1 MKTFYLIYLLG
12 IFLPSNARKIINE
25 KIVNGEDAVLGQFPY
40 QVLWAMESNGAFYVN
55 CGGSIYNK
63 STIITAGHCCVH
75 FDHYPLSK
83 TKIIAGQIEVSGSY
97 GQVIEIDSYLIH
109 PDYDQEDNNN
119 NWNDV
124 CLLTLKTDLEYNDN
138 VKCIKL
144 NDRSLEPG
152 TKCIV
157 SGWGRLEAEG
167 GKPDI
172 LQFVELNLMD
182 QLICDVAFPDDAF
195 NFGIDGEEICAYDE
209 GKSPCYGDSGGPL
222 ACDNTLTGIVS
233 WGLDCDGPGVFT
245 NVEHYVDWIGSNNGC
260 EE

>member
-12 IFLPSNARKIINE
+12 IFRPSNARKIINE

-40 QVLWAMESNGAFYVN
+40 QVLWAMESNGDFYVN

-63 STIITAGHCCVH
+63 STIITAGHCCLH

-109 PDYDQEDNNN
+109 PDYDQENSNN

-157 SGWGRLEAEG
+157 SGWGRLE
-167 GKPDI
+167 
-172 LQFVELNLMD
+172 
-182 QLICDVAFPDDAF
+182 
-195 NFGIDGEEICAYDE
+195 
-209 GKSPCYGDSGGPL
+209 
-222 ACDNTLTGIVS
+222 
-233 WGLDCDGPGVFT
+233 VFR
-245 NVEHYVDWIGSNNGC
+245 I
-260 EE
+260 

>member
-12 IFLPSNARKIINE
+12 IFLPSNAKR
-25 KIVNGEDAVLGQFPY
+25 IVNGEDAVLGQFPY
-40 QVLWAMESNGAFYVN
+40 QVLWAMESDGDFYVN

-83 TKIIAGQIEVSGSY
+83 TKIIAGQIKVSESY
-97 GQVIEIDSYLIH
+97 GQFIEIDSYLIH
-109 PDYDQEDNNN
+109 PDYDQENKDN

-157 SGWGRLEAEG
+157 SGWGRLEVFRY
-167 GKPDI
+167 I
-172 LQFVELNLMD
+172 LTLPLQKLLMNRIEIGNLRKFR
-182 QLICDVAFPDDAF
+182 A
-195 NFGIDGEEICAYDE
+195 
-209 GKSPCYGDSGGPL
+209 
-222 ACDNTLTGIVS
+222 
-233 WGLDCDGPGVFT
+233 VF
-245 NVEHYVDWIGSNNGC
+245 YSMY
-260 EE
+260 

>member
-12 IFLPSNARKIINE
+12 IFLPSNSKR
-25 KIVNGEDAVLGQFPY
+25 IVNGEDAVLGQFPY
-40 QVLWAMESNGAFYVN
+40 QVLWAMESDGDFYVN

-109 PDYDQEDNNN
+109 PDYDQENKDN

-157 SGWGRLEAEG
+157 SGWGRLE
-167 GKPDI
+167 
-172 LQFVELNLMD
+172 
-182 QLICDVAFPDDAF
+182 
-195 NFGIDGEEICAYDE
+195 
-209 GKSPCYGDSGGPL
+209 
-222 ACDNTLTGIVS
+222 
-233 WGLDCDGPGVFT
+233 VFIYI
-245 NVEHYVDWIGSNNGC
+245 H
-260 EE
+260 

>member
-25 KIVNGEDAVLGQFPY
+25 KIVNGEEAVLGQFPY
-40 QVLWAMESNGAFYVN
+40 QVLWAMESDGAFYVN

-109 PDYDQEDNNN
+109 PDYDQENTNN

-157 SGWGRLEAEG
+157 SGWGRLEVFRY
-167 GKPDI
+167 I
-172 LQFVELNLMD
+172 LTLPLQKLLMNRIEVGNLRKFR
-182 QLICDVAFPDDAF
+182 A
-195 NFGIDGEEICAYDE
+195 
-209 GKSPCYGDSGGPL
+209 
-222 ACDNTLTGIVS
+222 
-233 WGLDCDGPGVFT
+233 VF
-245 NVEHYVDWIGSNNGC
+245 
-260 EE
+260 

>member
-12 IFLPSNARKIINE
+12 IFLPSNDARKIINE

-40 QVLWAMESNGAFYVN
+40 QVLWAMESNGDFYVN

-109 PDYDQEDNNN
+109 PDYDQENSNN

-157 SGWGRLEAEG
+157 SGWGRLEVC
-167 GKPDI
+167 I
-172 LQFVELNLMD
+172 
-182 QLICDVAFPDDAF
+182 
-195 NFGIDGEEICAYDE
+195 
-209 GKSPCYGDSGGPL
+209 
-222 ACDNTLTGIVS
+222 
-233 WGLDCDGPGVFT
+233 
-245 NVEHYVDWIGSNNGC
+245 
-260 EE
+260 

>member
-12 IFLPSNARKIINE
+12 IFLPSNAKR
-25 KIVNGEDAVLGQFPY
+25 IVNGEDAVLGQFPY

-109 PDYDQEDNNN
+109 PDYDQENTNN

-157 SGWGRLEAEG
+157 SGWGNIRWGAIAVSFG
-167 GKPDI
+167 
-172 LQFVELNLMD
+172 FLM
-182 QLICDVAFPDDAF
+182 LIHLVISMYVF
-195 NFGIDGEEICAYDE
+195 NFEYFGALNQISI
-209 GKSPCYGDSGGPL
+209 
-222 ACDNTLTGIVS
+222 
-233 WGLDCDGPGVFT
+233 
-245 NVEHYVDWIGSNNGC
+245 
-260 EE
+260 

>member
-25 KIVNGEDAVLGQFPY
+25 KIVNGEEAVLGQFPY

-109 PDYDQEDNNN
+109 PDYDQENKDN

-157 SGWGRLEAEG
+157 SGWGRLE
-167 GKPDI
+167 
-172 LQFVELNLMD
+172 
-182 QLICDVAFPDDAF
+182 
-195 NFGIDGEEICAYDE
+195 
-209 GKSPCYGDSGGPL
+209 
-222 ACDNTLTGIVS
+222 
-233 WGLDCDGPGVFT
+233 VFT
-245 NVEHYVDWIGSNNGC
+245 WSLQKLLMNRIEIGNLRKFRAVFLFYVLMIFLCSRLEVANLTFYNLLS
-260 EE
+260 